1 MLASGRKGLENRLKQ
16 RSQGTFLDSVLD
28 MVLKDKLKEIGLGI

>member
-16 RSQGTFLDSVLD
+16 RRQGTFLDSVLD
-28 MVLKDKLKEIGLGI
+28 VVLKDKLKEIGLGI